1 MFKKLLFA
9 LFVTGFV
16 TVSSLVT
23 TPASAQEGTD
33 PEQARLFIEDLA
45 AKAMDV
51 LNNSN
56 LSQEDREN
64 EFRALLEEGFYI
76 TYIRRLVLG
85 HHYQRA
91 TEEQRDEYNRLF
103 PEYIIRLYAQRLTE
117 FGDEKFTVTDAQPSG
132 KRDVIVNSNITRP
145 QGAPIGASWRVRN
158 VNGEMKIV
166 DIVVAGMS
174 QVINQKKQFSSIIP
188 REGFEGLLQ
197 KLRSATPIE

>member
-1 MFKKLLFA
+1 MFKKLFVA
-9 LFVTGFV
+9 LFVTGFI
-16 TVSSLVT
+16 SLT
-23 TPASAQEGTD
+23 ASITSPANAQEGTD

-45 AKAMDV
+45 GKAMDV
-51 LNNSN
+51 LNDTS
-56 LSQEDREN
+56 LSQDDREV
-64 EFRALLEEGFYI
+64 EFRRLLEEGFYI

-91 TEEQRDEYNRLF
+91 TEEQREEYNRIF

-117 FGDEKFTVTDAQPSG
+117 FGDEKFTVTDALPSG

-188 REGFEGLLQ
+188 REGFEGLLE